1 MCSALH
7 VPCSRTCVRATR
19 CCRGRV
25 YRAIVHVM
33 SACYTGVR
41 QCARVCSADLRVR
54 VHATLTCW
62 HVHAFTCVRH
72 MCPVRVLCYMS
83 MRSRAR
89 DSHTRCGLQA
99 CPCNMVSDFCAC
111 DKSVLVRRC
120 ARAHH
125 ISVHVIVCCSNVRV
139 CCVHVRACASR
150 CWQQR
155 ALCMSHACVC
165 PLLEY
170 ACVSLLVC
178 SCAYSRDMSRLR
190 VLVTRS

>member
-1 MCSALH
+1 
-7 VPCSRTCVRATR
+7 
-19 CCRGRV
+19 
-25 YRAIVHVM
+25 
-33 SACYTGVR
+33 
-41 QCARVCSADLRVR
+41 
-54 VHATLTCW
+54 
-62 HVHAFTCVRH
+62 

-178 SCAYSRDMSRLR
+178 SCASVRVMSARCLVGEHARALQSYIRTCACAHVSHHVCACTTCIR
-190 VLVTRS
+190 VVLAR